1 MNIKIFKKLF
11 LILGIIITIFNIT
24 FSNGN
29 NTIISKNQK
38 TDKIK
43 SVSEND
49 KSIETKTVSEN
60 NNSKFNTT
68 VYKNQKTDKIQTIS
82 ENKKSV

>member
-1 MNIKIFKKLF
+1 MNIKILKKLF
-11 LILGIIITIFNIT
+11 LILGIIITVFNIT

-49 KSIETKTVSEN
+49 KTIEIKTVSEN
-60 NNSKFNTT
+60 NN
-68 VYKNQKTDKIQTIS
+68 
-82 ENKKSV
+82 